1 MARSKRKKVIKRQI
15 INVKHKRQ
23 KEKAKVTAVQARKK
37 KQAEAGNT

>member
-23 KEKAKVTAVQARKK
+23 NEKAKAAAKAGKK
-37 KQAEAGNT
+37 KPAETLIQ

>member
-23 KEKAKVTAVQARKK
+23 KEKAKATAVQAGKK
-37 KQAEAGNT
+37 KTAE